1 MTAEIKGGAQR
12 AASAPDIKMRRASNP
27 LPRPWQGRA
36 LPSELLPLG
45 QRRNDNPP
53 PLAGTSLG
61 LWLAGAA
68 ARPPDQAPHERH
80 PMTGRRLSSDSKISS
95 MRRLNVRASEN
106 ARGRLG
112 SYLPV
117 SIAFTVWRDTPSRS
131 ASSACDQLSS

>member
-45 QRRNDNPP
+45 QRRNHNP
-53 PLAGTSLG
+53 
-61 LWLAGAA
+61 
-68 ARPPDQAPHERH
+68 ARVDA
-80 PMTGRRLSSDSKISS
+80 RRLATAFSSDTKISS
-95 MRRLNVRASEN
+95 MRRLNVCPIEN

-117 SIAFTVWRDTPSRS
+117 SIAFTVW
-131 ASSACDQLSS
+131 